1 MREFT
6 FYICIY
12 KMYTCIY
19 VYIYITYKCKLY
31 SIMCKLRSKMF
42 LCSFGH
48 VSIFFFPCLNKLI
61 SQSVSQDLRTK
72 LSPHLFWAQLC
83 PIIWGKSQKL
93 LTAFLLLRFNS
104 HSHIRHCAVER
115 DGWSLMAVYTY
126 TSNSIV
132 TVPNWNLFQGFV
144 HSYKAWAL
152 FAVS

>member
-1 MREFT
+1 MMIEVWGS
-6 FYICIY
+6 I
-12 KMYTCIY
+12 
-19 VYIYITYKCKLY
+19 YIYLTSTNYIASCVNSGAKCFSVALAMY
-31 SIMCKLRSKMF
+31 PY
-42 LCSFGH
+42 
-48 VSIFFFPCLNKLI
+48 VFFSCLNKLI

-83 PIIWGKSQKL
+83 PIIRGKSQKL

-104 HSHIRHCAVER
+104 HSHIRHCAMER